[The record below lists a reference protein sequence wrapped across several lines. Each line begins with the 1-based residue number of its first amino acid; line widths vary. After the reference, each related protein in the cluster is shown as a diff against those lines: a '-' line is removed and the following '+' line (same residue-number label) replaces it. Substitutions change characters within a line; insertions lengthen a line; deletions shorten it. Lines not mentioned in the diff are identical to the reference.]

1 MIRLIRGRV
10 RATDAYTRRMRFFR
24 RKTQQPPTPP
34 ASTEPAA
41 GGPEVPD
48 DLDDLDERGWDA
60 VTQAVSQHYPG
71 AREFHVAYS
80 PGLHFGSALQGC
92 SALPG
97 PDHWFYVT
105 YGLTELWGKDSDD
118 PTTSGFG
125 YELTM
130 RVRRSPSDET
140 PPQWPYRAL
149 IVLAQY
155 VRSGRQELWLG
166 DRIRLADGVTDDPD
180 GALTTLAV
188 TADPVVEP
196 IETPNGRV
204 AFWQAVALTDADVED
219 AKRSATDEVLGRLA
233 VDDPLLIIDPE
244 RR

>member
-1 MIRLIRGRV
+1 MG
-10 RATDAYTRRMRFFR
+10 FFR
-24 RKTQQPPTPP
+24 RNSQQPPTPP
-34 ASTEPAA
+34 AATAPAA
-41 GGPEVPD
+41 GGPDGPD

-60 VTQAVSQHYPG
+60 VTQAVSQHYPD

-130 RVRRSPSDET
+130 RVRRSPADET

-155 VRSGRQELWLG
+155 VRSGPQELWLG

-188 TADPVVEP
+188 TADPVVAP

-204 AFWQAVALTDADVED
+204 AFWQAVALTDTDVEE
-219 AKRSATDEVLGRLA
+219 AKRSTTDAVLERLA
-233 VDDPLLIIDPE
+233 VDNQLLITDPE

>member
-1 MIRLIRGRV
+1 VIRLIRGRV
-10 RATDAYTRRMRFFR
+10 RATDAYTRRMRIFR
-24 RKTQQPPTPP
+24 RNAQQPPTPP

-41 GGPEVPD
+41 GGPEVSD

-60 VTQAVSQHYPG
+60 ITQAVSQHYPG

-149 IVLAQY
+149 IVLAQF
-155 VRSGRQELWLG
+155 VRSGPQELWLG

-204 AFWQAVALTDADVED
+204 AFWQAVGLTDTDVEE
-219 AKRSATDEVLGRLA
+219 AKRSTTDEVLQRLA